1 MNSVIPYNAS
11 SYLISMANE
20 AFQNGRSVFE
30 FKIENWDGYEKIA
43 YNYGKWSYEKSVLRR

>member
-43 YNYGKWSYEKSVLRR
+43 YNYGK